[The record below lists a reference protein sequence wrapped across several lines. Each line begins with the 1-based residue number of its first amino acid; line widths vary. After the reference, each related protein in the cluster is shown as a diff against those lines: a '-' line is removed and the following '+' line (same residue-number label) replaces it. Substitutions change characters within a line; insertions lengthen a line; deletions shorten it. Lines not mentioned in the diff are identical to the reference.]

1 MTPFRKL
8 LENELRCQVMLKTR
22 CPYERVI
29 MAGRS
34 LAFERTYKEYL
45 EQVAKI
51 DVRSIKEKLGVRVKG
66 NATIIP
72 LFGKPIRVSSRGI
85 IDESGQRPSF
95 DICVILCKYLLLC
108 PDSIPKET
116 EWVAYRDFNNAGPL
130 TVYFANDVERSIA
143 ARFSGRIRELETAGK
158 ALGGSRPEI
167 NISNDL
173 SMRFEALPRVSLLM
187 LYNDADEE
195 FPAQCSVLFEKRAER
210 YLDAECLAMV
220 GRLLFTNLE
229 TAAGGMLIRR

>member
-1 MTPFRKL
+1 
-8 LENELRCQVMLKTR
+8 
-22 CPYERVI
+22 
-29 MAGRS
+29 MADRS
-34 LAFERTYKEYL
+34 PVFEKTYKDYL
-45 EQVAKI
+45 EQVTKI
-51 DVRSIKEKLGVRVKG
+51 DVRSIKEKLGVRVEG

-72 LFGKPIRVSSRGI
+72 LFGKPTRVSARGI
-85 IDESGQRPSF
+85 IDQSGQRPSF

-116 EWVAYRDFNNAGPL
+116 EWVAYRDLKDAGPL

-143 ARFSGRIRELETAGK
+143 ARFSGRLRELETAGK
-158 ALGGSRPEI
+158 ALGGCPPEMELP
-167 NISNDL
+167 NDL

-187 LYNDADEE
+187 LYNEADEE
-195 FPAQCSVLFEKRAER
+195 FSAQCSVLFERCAER

-229 TAAGGMLIRR
+229 TAAGGMPIRR